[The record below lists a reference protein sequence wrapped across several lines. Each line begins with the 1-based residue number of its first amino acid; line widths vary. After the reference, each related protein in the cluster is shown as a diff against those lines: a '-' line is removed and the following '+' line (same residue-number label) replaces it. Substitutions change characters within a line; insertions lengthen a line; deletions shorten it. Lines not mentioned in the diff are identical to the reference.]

1 MDVTIRSLPYP
12 MARGTGTC
20 LCLCAAT
27 AVRQPLWPCRR
38 PNKRKATCPAAST
51 YCDEHLCRE
60 QRNRLCLRRTDKPLP
75 VISSS
80 TLNTPRTWKSYSIES
95 ATPLSQPSVAR
106 DQHKHSASVEA
117 DTGISMECT
126 TARTPATYLW
136 RSVYHCTVLSGQAGA
151 TVGFPDSTCYRTSMA
166 SPVGTTS
173 AARLL
178 RALILI
184 TRTLRCIAVFR
195 RS

>member
-1 MDVTIRSLPYP
+1 

-60 QRNRLCLRRTDKPLP
+60 QRNRLCLRRTNKPLP
-75 VISSS
+75 IISSS
-80 TLNTPRTWKSYSIES
+80 TLDTPRMWKSYGIES
-95 ATPLSQPSVAR
+95 AIPLSQPSVAR
-106 DQHKHSASVEA
+106 DQHNHLASTEA
-117 DTGISMECT
+117 DTGVSMECT
-126 TARTPATYLW
+126 TARTSAAYL
-136 RSVYHCTVLSGQAGA
+136 RLPVYYRTMLSGQADA
-151 TVGFPDSTCYRTSMA
+151 TVGFPDSTYYRTSMA
-166 SPVGTTS
+166 SPIGTTS
-173 AARLL
+173 AVILL

-184 TRTLRCIAVFR
+184 TKP
-195 RS
+195 